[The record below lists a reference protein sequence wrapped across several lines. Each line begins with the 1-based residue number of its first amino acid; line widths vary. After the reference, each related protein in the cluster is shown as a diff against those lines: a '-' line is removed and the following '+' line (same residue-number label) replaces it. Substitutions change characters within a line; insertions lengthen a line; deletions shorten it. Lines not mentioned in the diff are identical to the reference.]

1 MNSSN
6 PSKRI
11 LRFAHLSGILY
22 KRDNIHFLP
31 EDRGQQYEWEK
42 GMLLYYI
49 RKSHITRTME
59 SIIQLY
65 EYIMSVPALIASDK
79 EIREF
84 VLSKIIEVDFGGYEQ
99 WMHLRRSMTGFLDD
113 LHLHPCYRP

>member
-1 MNSSN
+1 MSH
-6 PSKRI
+6 SKSFNRI
-11 LRFAHLSGILY
+11 PRFAHSSDALY
-22 KRDNIHFLP
+22 KRDNIHFLS
-31 EDRGQQYEWEK
+31 EDRGNYEWEK

-65 EYIMSVPALIASDK
+65 EYIMSVPALIASNK
-79 EIREF
+79 EVREF
-84 VLSKIIEVDFGGYEQ
+84 VLSKIIEVDFGGDEP